1 MRIGIFTDVY
11 APYISGV
18 VTSEL
23 MLKKALEKKGHQV
36 YIVTINLESFSY
48 DYNEKERVYR
58 IPGIP
63 VGINELRQSG
73 VYPLRAI
80 RKIKKWNLDVIH
92 TQTEFAIGT
101 FARVLG
107 SQFDIPV
114 VHTYHT
120 MYEDYVHYVTKGYF
134 DGISKKIIE
143 YITKFYCDKTI
154 QELIVPT
161 KKTYDLF
168 KEKYK
173 FDRNIHVI
181 PTGIEIERF
190 YKEKLKKDK
199 LLKIKQSLN
208 IKEEDNIILYLG
220 RISCEKRV
228 DFLIKNH
235 VNVLKKNP
243 NCKLLI
249 VGDGPELD
257 DYKKLVCK
265 LEIED
270 SVIFT
275 GKVPWNEAPYYYG
288 LADVFATYSDFET
301 QGLTVVEAMAA
312 SIPVVALDDDAF
324 RNVVIDGLCGY
335 LFKGKKDYLNVVH
348 KLLQDKE
355 KREFMGNQARINSEA
370 YSSKYFA
377 ERVLDVYRLAIKD
390 KPKNKSF
397 FARFRRTI
405 KKGIY
410 GK

>member
-1 MRIGIFTDVY
+1 VRIGIFTDAY

-18 VTSEL
+18 VTSEV

-36 YIVTINLESFSY
+36 YVVTVNLESFKYEY
-48 DYNEKERVYR
+48 DEKTRVYK

-80 RKIKKWNLDVIH
+80 KKIKKWNLDVIH

-107 SQFDIPV
+107 KQLDIPV

-120 MYEDYVHYVTKGYF
+120 MYEDYIHYVTKGYF
-134 DGISKKIIE
+134 DGISKKIVE

-154 QELIVPT
+154 EELIVPT

-173 FDRNIHVI
+173 YDRNVHII

-190 YKEKLKKDK
+190 YKEKLNKDK
-199 LLKIKQSLN
+199 ILNLKKKLGLLN
-208 IKEEDNIILYLG
+208 DNVILYLG
-220 RISCEKRV
+220 RISCEKRI

-235 VNVLKKNP
+235 VNLTKKFE

-249 VGDGPELD
+249 VGDGPELEE
-257 DYKKLVCK
+257 YRKLVSK
-265 LEIED
+265 LKIED
-270 SVIFT
+270 NVIFT
-275 GKVPWNEAPYYYG
+275 GKVPWDEVPYYY
-288 LADVFATYSDFET
+288 AISDVFATNSDFET
-301 QGLTVVEAMAA
+301 QGLTVIEAMAA
-312 SIPVVALDDDAF
+312 GLPVVALDDDAF
-324 RNVVIDGLCGY
+324 RNVVIDGLTGY
-335 LFKGKKDYLNVVH
+335 LFKNKKDYLNVIF
-348 KLLQDKE
+348 KLFQDKKIIE
-355 KREFMGNQARINSEA
+355 NMGNQARINAET

-377 ERVLDVYRLAIKD
+377 ERVLNVYKLALKGR
-390 KPKNKSF
+390 KKNKTF
-397 FARFRRTI
+397 FSRLKNI
-405 KKGIY
+405 VKKGIY

>member
-1 MRIGIFTDVY
+1 MRIGIFTDAY

-18 VTSEL
+18 VTSEV

-36 YIVTINLESFSY
+36 YVVTVNLESFKYEY
-48 DYNEKERVYR
+48 DEKERVYR

-73 VYPLRAI
+73 VYPIRAI
-80 RKIKKWNLDVIH
+80 KKIKKWNLDVIH

-107 SQFDIPV
+107 KQLDIPI

-120 MYEDYVHYVTKGYF
+120 MYEDYIHYVTKGYF

-154 QELIVPT
+154 EELIVPT

-173 FDRNIHVI
+173 YDRNVHII

-190 YKEKLKKDK
+190 YKEKLKKEKILNLKKK
-199 LLKIKQSLN
+199 LGLEN
-208 IKEEDNIILYLG
+208 DNVILYLG
-220 RISCEKRV
+220 RISCEKRI
-228 DFLIKNH
+228 DFLIKNQA
-235 VNVLKKNP
+235 NLIKKID

-249 VGDGPELD
+249 VGDGPEMEE
-257 DYKKLVCK
+257 YKRLVSNLK
-265 LEIED
+265 LEDNI
-270 SVIFT
+270 IFT
-275 GKVPWNEAPYYYG
+275 GKVPWNEVPYYYAV
-288 LADVFATYSDFET
+288 ADVFATNSDFET
-301 QGLTVVEAMAA
+301 QGLTVIEAMAA
-312 SIPVVALDDDAF
+312 GLPVVALDDDAF
-324 RNVVIDGLCGY
+324 RNVVIDGLTGY
-335 LFKGKKDYLNVVH
+335 LFKNKKDYSNVMF
-348 KLLQDKE
+348 KLFQDRKTIE
-355 KREFMGNQARINSEA
+355 NMGNQARINAET

-377 ERVLDVYRLAIKD
+377 ERVLSVYKLALKGRN
-390 KPKNKSF
+390 KNKSF
-397 FARFRRTI
+397 FSRLKSAI